1 MKFLYKHMSSRPAGG
16 GGAQANSVNILIN
29 SEIHMCMYLLIF
41 GDYNMRKQIF
51 QIGADFKKIY

>member
-1 MKFLYKHMSSRPAGG
+1 MSSRPAGG